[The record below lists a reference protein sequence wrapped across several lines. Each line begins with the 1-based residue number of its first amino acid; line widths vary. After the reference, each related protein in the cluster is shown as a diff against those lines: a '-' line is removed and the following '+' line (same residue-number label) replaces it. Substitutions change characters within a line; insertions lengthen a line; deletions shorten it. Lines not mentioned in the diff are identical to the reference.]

1 MCDTMY
7 SRKESELVACEN
19 YLICN
24 FPNSEQFSMYKLFRS
39 SVTTV
44 TTSLELAIVL
54 AVLAGALT
62 TSTTAA
68 YASNSS
74 NLGDTP
80 AVTIPTAESV
90 YQSET
95 MELPP
100 STGSFIIL
108 IVNEAHESWQDEKH
122 KLITDK
128 NSYYIPKNLRIP
140 QGTTLTF
147 LNADAPWDTP
157 HPQTIEISDDGSGD
171 TIYTT
176 GVLEY
181 TNSSEPVVLPMGNYT
196 IVNTEY
202 EATEGTISVTNEE
215 SDGNL
220 VIGEFYTPSH
230 QVENNMDNDGGVH
243 PGSLQ
248 YYRAE
253 FPKNGFQILS
263 EYNFTYAACDY
274 CPGEYWPDN
283 KTGNHTLII
292 FATEQPLS
300 DAINKLSK
308 LVRENVYV

>member
-1 MCDTMY
+1 
-7 SRKESELVACEN
+7 
-19 YLICN
+19 
-24 FPNSEQFSMYKLFRS
+24 MYKLFRS
-39 SVTTV
+39 SVATV
-44 TTSLELAIVL
+44 TTSLELAIIL

-62 TSTTAA
+62 TGTAAA

-74 NLGDTP
+74 NLGDTA

-100 STGSFIIL
+100 STGSYIIL

-157 HPQTIEISDDGSGD
+157 HPQTIEISDDGSGN

-176 GVLEY
+176 GVLDY
-181 TNSSEPVVLPMGNYT
+181 ANSSEPVVLPMGNYT

-202 EATEGTISVTNEE
+202 EATEGTISVTDEE
-215 SDGNL
+215 SNGNL
-220 VIGEFYTPSH
+220 VIGGFYTPSH

-248 YYRAE
+248 YYRTE

-263 EYNFTYAACDY
+263 EYNFTYATCDY

-300 DAINKLSK
+300 DALDKLSK
-308 LVRENVYV
+308 LVRDNVYV